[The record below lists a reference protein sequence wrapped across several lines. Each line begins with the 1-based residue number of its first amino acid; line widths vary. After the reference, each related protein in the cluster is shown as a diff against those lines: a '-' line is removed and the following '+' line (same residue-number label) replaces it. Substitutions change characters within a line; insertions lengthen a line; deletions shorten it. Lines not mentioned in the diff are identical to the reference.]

1 MCDIVS
7 RMAMTKSSRGRRAF
21 LKQMPLAVA
30 AAVAAPNTAA
40 AQTAAPA
47 ATPQAPSGITAET
60 LGIAQQIGGVNLPL
74 AEREQARQLV
84 QSNLANIEAIRKVP
98 VSLELEPAFSFRP
111 VDSLR
116 KASTAKPAAPRSGVA
131 VRATAPGPKPANLED
146 VAFESVAML
155 GARLR
160 ARQFTSVDLTKMY
173 LNRLKRADA
182 TLFCVVTFT
191 EELALAQAAQADR
204 EIRAGKWRGPLH
216 GIPYGI
222 KDLFATKDI
231 LTTWGAKPYSTQVP
245 DHDAT
250 AVVRMREAGAV
261 LIAKLSTGELA
272 VGDIWFRATT
282 RNPWNPERGSSGSS
296 AGPASASSAGL
307 VGFAVGTETG
317 GSIISPAST
326 CGVVGLRPTYGRS
339 SRFGCM
345 TLRWTLDKVGAL
357 ARTVGDTAL
366 VLDALHG
373 PDGHDETVVDLPFT
387 WNGGAS
393 VKGKRIGYLE
403 REFTAANATTK
414 PLLEAALDVYR
425 KAGAT
430 LVPMAMPDLPGNAI
444 YAILNAEAGAMFDEL
459 VRGGGINEMADKG
472 TNGRANQLRASRFI
486 PAVDYIRAQRVRT
499 LLLQQVNAL
508 FAGPSAVHA
517 FLAPASSGS
526 VTPCNLTGHP
536 AITLPCGFANGLPV
550 GLMVTGPLYKEE
562 QILEVAAAF
571 ESATDWHTKHPTV

>member
-1 MCDIVS
+1 
-7 RMAMTKSSRGRRAF
+7 MTISKSSRGRRAF
-21 LKQMPLAVA
+21 LKNVPLTIA
-30 AAVAAPNTAA
+30 AAVAAPKMLG
-40 AQTAAPA
+40 AQAPSAPA
-47 ATPQAPSGITAET
+47 AATTPTGITAES
-60 LGIAQQIGGVNLPL
+60 LGIAQQIVGVNLPL
-74 AEREQARQLV
+74 PEREQARSLV
-84 QSNLANIEAIRKVP
+84 QNNLANVEAIRKVSVP
-98 VSLELEPAFSFRP
+98 LELEPAFSFHPFHSIRP
-111 VDSLR
+111 AVPS
-116 KASTAKPAAPRSGVA
+116 KPTAASPRSTPCA
-131 VRATAPGPKPANLED
+131 VTLRAKPANLED
-146 VAFESVAML
+146 VAFESVAQL

-160 ARQFTSVDLTKMY
+160 ARQFTSTDLTKMY
-173 LNRLKRADA
+173 LSRLKRADA
-182 TLFCVVTFT
+182 ALFCVVTFT
-191 EELALAQAAQADR
+191 EALALEQAAQADK

-231 LTTWGAKPYSTQVP
+231 LTTWGAKPYSTRVP
-245 DHDAT
+245 DYDAT

-261 LIAKLSTGELA
+261 MIAKLSTGELA

-357 ARTVGDTAL
+357 ARTVADTAL
-366 VLDALHG
+366 VLEALHG
-373 PDGHDETVVDLPFT
+373 PDGKDETVVDLPFV
-387 WNGGAS
+387 WNGAAS
-393 VKGKRIGYLE
+393 VKGKRLGYIE
-403 REFTAANATTK
+403 REFTAANAASK
-414 PLLEAALDVYR
+414 PLLDAALETYR
-425 KAGAT
+425 RAGAT
-430 LVPMAMPDLPGNAI
+430 LVPMSMPDLPANAL

-459 VRGGGINEMADKG
+459 VRSGGINEMADKG

-486 PAVDYIRAQRVRT
+486 SAVDYIRAQRVRT

-517 FLAPASSGS
+517 FLAPSSSGS
-526 VTPCNLTGHP
+526 VTACNLTGHP
-536 AITLPCGFANGLPV
+536 AITVPCGFANGLPV
-550 GLMVTGPLYKEE
+550 GLMVTGPLYEE
-562 QILEVAAAF
+562 ARILDVAAAF
-571 ESATDWHTKHPTV
+571 ESATEFHTKHPAVS